1 MQSKIMKLLKNNKK
15 YRASDNVLLARIWHD
30 HFKYKIK
37 DMSALDL
44 LNLLAKGKLPNH
56 KTITRIRRKLQSQN
70 NFLKDEQVAKL
81 RKDLELEHKMQYS
94 TSDSL

>member
-1 MQSKIMKLLKNNKK
+1 MQSKIMELLISDNK

-30 HFKYKIK
+30 HLKYKIK

-70 NFLKDEQVAKL
+70 YYLKDKQVAEL
-81 RKDLELEHKMQYS
+81 RKDLELKYKMQYS
-94 TSDSL
+94 EKDSL

>member
-1 MQSKIMKLLKNNKK
+1 MKSKIMELLISDKK

-30 HFKYKIK
+30 HLKYKIN
-37 DMSALDL
+37 DMSAMDL
-44 LNLLAKGKLPNH
+44 LNLLAKGNLPNH
-56 KTITRIRRKLQSQN
+56 KTITRIRRDLQSQN
-70 NFLKDEQVAKL
+70 NFLKDKKVDKL

>member
-1 MQSKIMKLLKNNKK
+1 MQSKIMKLLINDKK

-30 HFKYKIK
+30 HLKYKIK

>member
-1 MQSKIMKLLKNNKK
+1 MELLISDKK

-30 HFKYKIK
+30 HLKYKIK

-44 LNLLAKGKLPNH
+44 LNSLAKGNLPNH
-56 KTITRIRRKLQSQN
+56 KTITRIRRDLQSQN
-70 NFLKDEQVAKL
+70 NFLKDKKVDKL